1 MNRVWSALF
10 LIALLSGDAS
20 AQSATKVPA
29 PVPVQVPPA
38 VVPTPVPVAPPPPAK
53 PGEIKCQSGTPQ
65 GELACLTPDLKELDD
80 AVERQLYQLGRKMRE
95 NQRIK
100 HSRAYSDLRA
110 SQVSWRQYRGQFCSI
125 ESLAGEPNPDWL
137 KVRYTECLMR
147 LTKDR
152 LESLR
157 DIEATLE

>member
-1 MNRVWSALF
+1 MNRALSI
-10 LIALLSGDAS
+10 LLLGIALSGNAM
-20 AQSATKVPA
+20 AQSQVKPNVPVPVPVPPSAVPA
-29 PVPVQVPPA
+29 PVPAPA
-38 VVPTPVPVAPPPPAK
+38 PTKAGV
-53 PGEIKCQSGTPQ
+53 IKCQSGTPQ

-80 AVERQLYQLGRKMRE
+80 AVERQIYQLGRKVRSNE
-95 NQRIK
+95 RIK
-100 HSRAYSDLRA
+100 HSRAYNDLRA
-110 SQVSWRQYRGQFCSI
+110 SQSSWRQYRTQFCSI

-137 KVRYTECLMR
+137 KVRFTECLMR